1 MIVFHILD
9 PAELEFPFRDTTL
22 FKGMEGLPDVLTEP
36 HALRRAYQA
45 EVGAFLDELKKGCRM
60 IDIDYVPLRTDQ
72 ELDAPLSSYLA
83 SRVGCGSARLRRND
97 EFHERSNGDQ

>member
-9 PAELEFPFRDTTL
+9 PAELDFPFRDTTL

-45 EVGAFLDELKKGCRM
+45 EIGTFLDEFEKVAG
-60 IDIDYVPLRTDQ
+60 
-72 ELDAPLSSYLA
+72 
-83 SRVGCGSARLRRND
+83 
-97 EFHERSNGDQ
+97 